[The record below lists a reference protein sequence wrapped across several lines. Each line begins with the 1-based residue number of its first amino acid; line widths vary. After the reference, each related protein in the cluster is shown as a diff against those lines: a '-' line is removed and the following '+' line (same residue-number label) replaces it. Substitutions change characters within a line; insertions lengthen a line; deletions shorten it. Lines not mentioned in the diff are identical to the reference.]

1 MSQAGYTAFKLA
13 MTVSPIILT
22 RGIAQGV
29 GGALPIVAITEGAN
43 FIDNILTANTPPSF
57 DQFFAHYKLMPGAS
71 AMAPNTM

>member
-29 GGALPIVAITEGAN
+29 RPSTTGG
-43 FIDNILTANTPPSF
+43 TPSNAENEIGSSSGF
-57 DQFFAHYKLMPGAS
+57 PGS
-71 AMAPNTM
+71 HTTGGPR